1 MILMIDNYDSFVFNV
16 EQYLKEMT
24 DDEVITVRNDAITI
38 DDIKKINP
46 SKIIFSPG
54 PKHPKDSGICLEI
67 LNNTDELGNIPILG
81 ICLGHQAIGMNFGGE
96 IKRLENPL
104 HGKTSEI
111 TVLSEN
117 SVLFKNL
124 PKKFKVMRYHSLY
137 VDDIPEDLE
146 VTAKSEDGIAMAVE
160 HKSKNIFGIQFHPES
175 IFTEYGKNTI
185 RNFLNIEV
193 SETLQNNE
201 NSKNTKEKGNF
212 IDMNKYLKK
221 LQENIALTDT
231 DFREICKIIDSKNYD
246 IVQLGALLVLIS
258 EKSLYP
264 ESLTAFVKNILEYST
279 TFEDETPMIDVCG
292 TGGDGFKTINIST
305 AVAFILGAMGIN
317 VAKHG
322 NRAISSK
329 SGSSDVLDKLEVPLE
344 NSLANQIEKLHVKNL
359 AFFHAPFFHKLI
371 GEVREVRSRLGIRTV
386 FNILGPLL
394 HPNTKL
400 KYQLVGLYHE
410 PVHRL
415 YAETLQLLGRKHALA
430 VRGNDGLDEITICD
444 DTRIIEVKG
453 EQILEYTI
461 SPESFGFKRAFHS
474 EIKGETPEE
483 NAEILVKIL
492 KGEEKSAK
500 FDIVVLNAMFALY
513 TADVVDHPAEAKE
526 MILEAIKSGKVYEFY
541 KDYVKI
547 TK

>member
-38 DDIKKINP
+38 DDIKKMNP

-146 VTAKSEDGIAMAVE
+146 VTAKSEDGVAMAVE

-175 IFTEYGKNTI
+175 IFTEYGKNMI

-193 SETLQNNE
+193 SKTLQNN
-201 NSKNTKEKGNF
+201 KNFKKKGNF

-305 AVAFILGAMGIN
+305 AVAFILGAMGVN

-329 SGSSDVLDKLEVPLE
+329 SGSSDVLDKLGVPLE

-359 AFFHAPFFHKLI
+359 AFFHAPFFHKLV

-444 DTRIIEVKG
+444 DTKIIEVKG

-474 EIKGETPEE
+474 EIEGGTPEE

-513 TADVVDHPAEAKE
+513 TADVVDHPAKAKD
-526 MILEAIKSGKVYEFY
+526 MVLEAIESGKVYEFY
-541 KDYVKI
+541 KNYVKI

>member
-38 DDIKKINP
+38 DDIKKMNP

-54 PKHPKDSGICLEI
+54 PKHPKDSRICLEI

-137 VDDIPEDLE
+137 VDDIPENLE
-146 VTAKSEDGIAMAVE
+146 VTAKSEDGVAMAVE

-175 IFTEYGKNTI
+175 IFTEYGKNMI

-193 SETLQNNE
+193 SETLQNNK
-201 NSKNTKEKGNF
+201 NSKKKGNF

-305 AVAFILGAMGIN
+305 AVAFILGAMGVN
-317 VAKHG
+317 VGKHG
-322 NRAISSK
+322 NRAISSQ
-329 SGSSDVLDKLEVPLE
+329 SGSSDVLDKLGVPLE

-359 AFFHAPFFHKLI
+359 AFFHAPFFHKLV

-415 YAETLQLLGRKHALA
+415 YAETLQLLGRKHALV

-474 EIKGETPEE
+474 EIEGGTPEE

-513 TADVVDHPAEAKE
+513 TADVVDHPAKAKE
-526 MILEAIKSGKVYEFY
+526 MILEAIESGKVYEFY

>member
-38 DDIKKINP
+38 DDIKKMNP

-137 VDDIPEDLE
+137 VDDIPKDLE
-146 VTAKSEDGIAMAVE
+146 VTAKSEDGVAMAVE

-175 IFTEYGKNTI
+175 IFTEYGKNMI

-193 SETLQNNE
+193 SETLQNDE
-201 NSKNTKEKGNF
+201 NSKNTNEKGNF

-279 TFEDETPMIDVCG
+279 TFEDDSDMIDVCG
-292 TGGDGFKTINIST
+292 TGGDGFKTINVST
-305 AVAFILGAMGIN
+305 AVAFILGAMGVN

-329 SGSSDVLDKLEVPLE
+329 SGSSDVLDKLAVPLE
-344 NSLANQIEKLHVKNL
+344 NSLANQIEKLHIKNL
-359 AFFHAPFFHKLI
+359 AFFHAPFFHKLV

-444 DTRIIEVKG
+444 DTKIIEVKG
-453 EQILEYTI
+453 DQILEYTV

-474 EIKGETPEE
+474 EIEGGTPEE
-483 NAEILVKIL
+483 NAEILIKIL

-513 TADVVDHPAEAKE
+513 TADVVDHPAKAKE
-526 MILEAIKSGKVYEFY
+526 MILKAIESGKVYEFY

>member
-38 DDIKKINP
+38 DDIKKMNP

-137 VDDIPEDLE
+137 VDDIPENLE
-146 VTAKSEDGIAMAVE
+146 VTAKSEDGVAMAVE

-175 IFTEYGKNTI
+175 IFTEYGKNMI

-193 SETLQNNE
+193 SETLQNNI
-201 NSKNTKEKGNF
+201 NSKNTNKKGNF

-305 AVAFILGAMGIN
+305 AVAFILGAMRVN

-322 NRAISSK
+322 NRAVSSK
-329 SGSSDVLDKLEVPLE
+329 SGSSDVLDKLGVPLE

-359 AFFHAPFFHKLI
+359 AFFHAPFFHKLV

-415 YAETLQLLGRKHALA
+415 YAETLQLLGRKHALT

-444 DTRIIEVKG
+444 DTKIIEVKG

-474 EIKGETPEE
+474 EIEGGTPEE

-513 TADVVDHPAEAKE
+513 TADVVDHPAKAKD
-526 MILEAIKSGKVYEFY
+526 MVLEAIESGKVYEFY